1 VYVWCLI
8 LASTYFGI
16 KCKIVKGHVMRKKR
30 SASVCVAIT
39 TARAI
44 PRSLPDFHG
53 QGYEN
58 WCVIS
63 LVFKK
68 LMKL

>member
-1 VYVWCLI
+1 
-8 LASTYFGI
+8 
-16 KCKIVKGHVMRKKR
+16 MRKKR